1 LELKT
6 PFIGLTQLII
16 TAEDQVIES
25 AKALVRRYGEV
36 AGLLEFVE
44 TILAY
49 KLKHLSREEISAMF
63 TMGDLKQTR
72 VYQDAYREALAKGR
86 NEGIPQGEARAILRL
101 LSRKFGS
108 LSPELTQQIT
118 ALPAESLDNLTDAIL
133 DMQELD
139 DLIGWL
145 SRAQLSLV

>member
-1 LELKT
+1 
-6 PFIGLTQLII
+6 
-16 TAEDQVIES
+16 
-25 AKALVRRYGEV
+25 
-36 AGLLEFVE
+36 
-44 TILAY
+44 
-49 KLKHLSREEISAMF
+49 MF